1 MGKFAMVILFILVLM
16 IAVHFLLPGVAFLGK
31 GLFPGSSV
39 PARQHVMTPPYMF
52 DVTNANTI
60 VHLP

>member
-1 MGKFAMVILFILVLM
+1 MGKFAMVILFILVIFL
-16 IAVHFLLPGVAFLGK
+16 AFRFLLPGV
-31 GLFPGSSV
+31 GLLPGSSAPV
-39 PARQHVMTPPYMF
+39 RQHVMTPPYMF

>member
-1 MGKFAMVILFILVLM
+1 MVILFILVIFL
-16 IAVHFLLPGVAFLGK
+16 AFRFLLPGV
-31 GLFPGSSV
+31 GLLPGSSAPV
-39 PARQHVMTPPYMF
+39 RQHVMTPPYMF